1 MNLLTFF
8 ILFLELGLFIEFL
21 LTPEKV
27 EITVP
32 LKVFYAM
39 SFLTIA
45 GLTNFW
51 KKNDNKI
58 CDLYIK
64 K

>member
-1 MNLLTFF
+1 MNLLKYFV
-8 ILFLELGLFIEFL
+8 LFLELGLFIEFL

-32 LKVFYAM
+32 LKIFYAM

-45 GLTNFW
+45 GLTHFW
-51 KKNDNKI
+51 
-58 CDLYIK
+58 IK
-64 K
+64 KRSFVYLQ